1 VAEPCIQKS
10 VGYFCIFKGIFE
22 LFKGNES
29 RGDFVFFGIFVFR
42 GDFGFRVLVP
52 VLNRKPGKYIIL
64 TLFSTGTK
72 YEILENRIRS
82 NLFAQIILKTNELM
96 KKKILISLNIRF

>member
-10 VGYFCIFKGIFE
+10 VVYFCIFKGIFE

-29 RGDFVFFGIFVFR
+29 RGDFVFFGILV
-42 GDFGFRVLVP
+42 FRVLVP